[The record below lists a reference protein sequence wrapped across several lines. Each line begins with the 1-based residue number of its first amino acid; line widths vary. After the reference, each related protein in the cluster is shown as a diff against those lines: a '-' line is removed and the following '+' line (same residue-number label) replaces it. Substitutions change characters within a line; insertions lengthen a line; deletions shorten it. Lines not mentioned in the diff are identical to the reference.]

1 MRLAIFDLD
10 NTLIQGDSDHAW
22 GDYLIKIGAVDPV
35 AYKKANDEYL
45 QAYENGT
52 LDINNYLEFSLQ
64 PLAKVSRQQ
73 LDKWHHDFMSDVIE
87 PMILPK
93 AEALLA
99 QHRQAGDYLLIITA
113 TNRFVTGPIA
123 ERLRVDDLIAIEME
137 EDQDGQYTGRVEGIP
152 SFREGKVV
160 RLDAWLK
167 EHPEITLEDACF
179 YSDSRND
186 LPLLEKVDHPVA
198 VDPDEQLRAEAEK
211 RGWQILSLR

>member
-1 MRLAIFDLD
+1 VRLAIFDLD
-10 NTLIQGDSDHAW
+10 NTLIRGDSDHAW
-22 GDYLIKIGAVDPV
+22 GDYLIEIGAVDPV

-45 QAYENGT
+45 HAYENGT
-52 LDINNYLEFSLQ
+52 LDIHHYLEFSLQ

-73 LDKWHHDFMSDVIE
+73 LDTWHHDFMRSVIE

-93 AEALLA
+93 AEALLE

-179 YSDSRND
+179 YSDSQND

-198 VDPDEQLRAEAEK
+198 VDPDDQLRAEAEK